1 MARNKIGIT
10 ERTIPEWLQCAK
22 LRTEKKQLES
32 SKRQAEISATKYKNR
47 FESVSTQSE
56 KEKASWRNK
65 EIELKARLHSEESR
79 VKQLQHNIQVFAHER
94 DKVLNEVRE
103 VRQQKLQISSAY
115 QSLLRK
121 SVNGNTT
128 NENPGYGGQNSVP
141 NGSIDGPKTQVL
153 SQSSYEK
160 NQVFLSLNDMN
171 ESISSDILQLKEELA
186 RLRSIGSKIDESDND
201 KGL

>member
-1 MARNKIGIT
+1 M
-10 ERTIPEWLQCAK
+10 
-22 LRTEKKQLES
+22 
-32 SKRQAEISATKYKNR
+32 
-47 FESVSTQSE
+47 
-56 KEKASWRNK
+56 
-65 EIELKARLHSEESR
+65 
-79 VKQLQHNIQVFAHER
+79 
-94 DKVLNEVRE
+94 
-103 VRQQKLQISSAY
+103 RQQKLQISSAY

-121 SVNGNTT
+121 SVTGNTT